1 MGRGEIKEIKK
12 NREKE
17 ACQGPPNA
25 MGRGE
30 KERKTTKKYDFL
42 RNLMKNRE
50 KRWSGPV
57 RRLQKAPKG
66 LPGQATGTGK
76 DLPRPAKGGSDGS
89 ERGKTFQKL
98 WKTMI
103 FLRIWWKM
111 KKNYDFLGSG
121 PIRRLQKGSEGLQ
134 TRQRSRRLKGPGQP
148 RRLRLL
154 RTAQNDEKPMK
165 MMIFWSAKC
174 PPPIALE
181 EKPSKNYDI
190 WWNPRILRSPDLQ
203 IPSKSLILV
212 VKKWHLDYGSSF

>member
-1 MGRGEIKEIKK
+1 
-12 NREKE
+12 
-17 ACQGPPNA
+17 
-25 MGRGE
+25 
-30 KERKTTKKYDFL
+30 
-42 RNLMKNRE
+42 MKNRE
-50 KRWSGPV
+50 KRCSGLL

-66 LPGQATGTGK
+66 LPDQAPGTGK
-76 DLPRPAKGGSDGS
+76 DLPDQPKGGSDCS

-134 TRQRSRRLKGPGQP
+134 TGQRSRRLKGPGQP

-165 MMIFWSAKC
+165 MMIFWPPKC
-174 PPPIALE
+174 DVPIALL
-181 EKPSKNYDI
+181 EKRWKSMI
-190 WWNPRILRSPDLQ
+190 FSSNPRIPDLQ
-203 IPSKSLILV
+203 ISKNHQNH
-212 VKKWHLDYGSSF
+212 WFW